1 MDCTGNGTMGYF
13 AGAEYAIGRE
23 SNKIYNE
30 KDAPD
35 VCDGE
40 TMGNTLYCVAE
51 DKGHPVKFIKPDWA
65 MTLDE
70 SDFVGRTHFNAV
82 TYHDDEK
89 VIYLPYDVDYH
100 DYPDKLLEKYDVKS
114 GFWWIELGGDWND
127 VIGQAE
133 DIRWELY
140 RLIYGV
146 WDHIKNQPHKYINEK
161 GEEAEMSHGAEN
173 YDLVWVGNMPGTRES
188 RRLMGNY
195 ILTAEDILA
204 NARHDDAVAYGGWP
218 MDEHVA
224 GGFNAKGIN
233 PSIVRNVDGLYTIPY
248 GCFCS
253 RTISNLMIA
262 GRNISASKLAMGST
276 RVMATCAVGGEA
288 AGTAAGMA
296 VKRGISP
303 KEFGEKYMYELQQ
316 ELLKN
321 DCYIPG
327 KRNTDPADHAL
338 KATVTATSEK
348 AGFEAVKVISG
359 IARTEE
365 DGDTNLWVSDGIGSG
380 QTLTLAW
387 EAPIEMK
394 QVRLTLDPDLS
405 DERCISVSTA
415 FIEKEPVGV
424 AVQLLK
430 DYTVTAYCG
439 SKAVWSR
446 KVEGNYQRLN
456 VLDLPETVQADRVE
470 ITVHATNGDPD
481 ARIFEVRVY

>member
-1 MDCTGNGTMGYF
+1 MDN
-13 AGAEYAIGRE
+13 
-23 SNKIYNE
+23 
-30 KDAPD
+30 
-35 VCDGE
+35 
-40 TMGNTLYCVAE
+40 
-51 DKGHPVKFIKPDWA
+51 
-65 MTLDE
+65 
-70 SDFVGRTHFNAV
+70 
-82 TYHDDEK
+82 
-89 VIYLPYDVDYH
+89 H

-127 VIGQAE
+127 GIGQAE

-146 WDHIKNQPHKYINEK
+146 WDHIKHQPHKYINEK

-188 RRLMGNY
+188 RRLLGDY
-195 ILTAEDILA
+195 ILTADEILA
-204 NARHDDAVAYGGWP
+204 NARHSDAVAYGGWP

-248 GCFCS
+248 GCYCS
-253 RTISNLMIA
+253 STISNLMMA

-276 RVMATCAVGGEA
+276 RVMATCAIGGEA
-288 AGTAAGMA
+288 AGTAAAMA
-296 VKRGISP
+296 AKLGLSP
-303 KEFGEKYMYELQQ
+303 KAFGESHIKELQQ
-316 ELLKN
+316 EQLKN

-327 KRNTDPADHAL
+327 IRNCDEADHAL
-338 KATVTATSEK
+338 KAAVTASSQQPGY
-348 AGFEAVKVISG
+348 AAVQVING

-365 DGDTNLWVSDGIGSG
+365 GGGTNLWCSDGLSENGEW
-380 QTLTLAW
+380 LALSW
-387 EAPIEMK
+387 DAPIDLK

-430 DYTVTAYCG
+430 DYTVTASLRG
-439 SKAVWSR
+439 EVVWSQ

-456 VLDLPETVQADRVE
+456 VLDLPETVRADKIQIHVE
-470 ITVHATNGDPD
+470 ATNGDPD
-481 ARIFEVRVY
+481 ARIFEVRAY